1 MFSQICRKGSS
12 LRSEFGHN
20 LRHWKNSLVWSKRIW
35 SWYRKK
41 QGGRQQIW
49 TLDIRVEDEKAWRN
63 RDLQNDFEGWLPD
76 AKPIAS
82 PAMVNSNK
90 WRLTPSELTW
100 QIISWI
106 NSKGSFCIPLFTA
119 TLMDIYAI
127 ISDVRARA
135 GLKSPGLGRAL
146 PGQGLTISQAR
157 PIMWAWAGLGR
168 ARAWARALVMWYA
181 NPPTAP

>member
-1 MFSQICRKGSS
+1 MAWQETKLYSCMHNWCVMFSQICRKGLS

-49 TLDIRVEDEKAWRN
+49 TLDIRGEDEKAWRN

-127 ISDVRARA
+127 IK
-135 GLKSPGLGRAL
+135 G
-146 PGQGLTISQAR
+146 
-157 PIMWAWAGLGR
+157 GR
-168 ARAWARALVMWYA
+168 ARWVPKGCVLAHIYTASSLAFPMNLKIDVRNMWQM
-181 NPPTAP
+181 TL